1 MKSKSVK
8 SNAKH
13 EELHWNEIPTV
24 LTSTYL
30 GHSDSSPLRHRKSMR
45 RVSSQPLFVLCFLFI
60 SFKKMTVKRESLST
74 QNTPERKTFPCRVS
88 VVQQVCCWYRWREEV
103 GVCTTLW
110 LRYHTVRECLTSIIP
125 PTPALFFSRKG
136 FWPNPCIIT
145 IRIPYEV

>member
-45 RVSSQPLFVLCFLFI
+45 RVSSQSLFVLCFLFK
-60 SFKKMTVKRESLST
+60 SFNQKDSLKGIVVDA
-74 QNTPERKTFPCRVS
+74 NKLERKTFPCRVS
-88 VVQQVCCWYRWREEV
+88 VVQQVCCWYGIGGERRLECV
-103 GVCTTLW
+103 LGVL
-110 LRYHTVRECLTSIIP
+110 Y
-125 PTPALFFSRKG
+125 
-136 FWPNPCIIT
+136 
-145 IRIPYEV
+145 